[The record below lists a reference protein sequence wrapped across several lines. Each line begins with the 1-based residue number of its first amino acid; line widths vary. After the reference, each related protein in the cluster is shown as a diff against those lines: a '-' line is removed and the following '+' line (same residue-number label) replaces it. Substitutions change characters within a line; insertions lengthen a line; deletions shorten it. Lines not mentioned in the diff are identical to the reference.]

1 MGAIRKW
8 GKVVE
13 RRWHAMMTRT
23 TARTDTWWHRWW
35 PAEMAKACPRV
46 WQAIWECV
54 TPESCSC
61 LGLNCLCLSHRDT
74 FTGWGAALE
83 WRRANWKKWRETSC
97 SSQSS
102 IWVHEVTHAE
112 SLLVEG
118 RKRVGGLRQ
127 LPQPLRLRLAQKVG
141 VQALRDALLLL
152 VLPFIL
158 ENLDLITGRAENFV
172 ARTTP

>member
-1 MGAIRKW
+1 MN
-8 GKVVE
+8 VLNLFL
-13 RRWHAMMTRT
+13 
-23 TARTDTWWHRWW
+23 
-35 PAEMAKACPRV
+35 
-46 WQAIWECV
+46 
-54 TPESCSC
+54 PESCSC

-74 FTGWGAALE
+74 FTGWGAALMLNLILIASIPKLIKKRLEANLE

-158 ENLDLITGRAENFV
+158 ENLDLIT
-172 ARTTP
+172 